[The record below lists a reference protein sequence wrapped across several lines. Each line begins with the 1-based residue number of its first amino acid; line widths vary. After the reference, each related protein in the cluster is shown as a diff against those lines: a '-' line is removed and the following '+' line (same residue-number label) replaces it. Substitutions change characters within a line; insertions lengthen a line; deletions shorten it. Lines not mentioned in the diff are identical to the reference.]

1 MEIVLITQRNSEKFQ
16 EILPEYR
23 GRIPSVL
30 LGCEKDGIAAG
41 TAGLEMTE
49 DGCSLGW
56 LWVDPEFR
64 GGGIGGALLDAACRE
79 ALERP
84 AGRLTVTY
92 PADKDWSAVMDYM
105 LAVRGF
111 SVMAHRY
118 PTYRITKE
126 QLLASPLLAG
136 DEKKMNPHVVPLSE
150 LERFRL
156 QELLVECRLEREYLV
171 SHAAFGWVDP
181 ERSMVLLKDGHVMG
195 LALVRSV
202 ETEDSLCLDL
212 LYLRTSDAR
221 EGILLLQQTAL
232 ALLRHPAG
240 LRELSFTC
248 MEETGMRIC
257 SRLLGE
263 QAAQWEEFC
272 QGTLFAELYRPGR
285 ERHV

>member
-1 MEIVLITQRNSEKFQ
+1 
-16 EILPEYR
+16 
-23 GRIPSVL
+23 
-30 LGCEKDGIAAG
+30 
-41 TAGLEMTE
+41 
-49 DGCSLGW
+49 
-56 LWVDPEFR
+56 
-64 GGGIGGALLDAACRE
+64 
-79 ALERP
+79 
-84 AGRLTVTY
+84 
-92 PADKDWSAVMDYM
+92 
-105 LAVRGF
+105 
-111 SVMAHRY
+111 
-118 PTYRITKE
+118 
-126 QLLASPLLAG
+126 
-136 DEKKMNPHVVPLSE
+136 
-150 LERFRL
+150 
-156 QELLVECRLEREYLV
+156 
-171 SHAAFGWVDP
+171 
-181 ERSMVLLKDGHVMG
+181 MVLLKDGHVMG
-195 LALVRSV
+195 LALVRPM